1 MVTRI
6 AVFLV
11 LLCTA
16 CQSGLIPCPEV
27 KTVRSRRITIYKSFH
42 ESSGSL
48 SSDARIHARYSK
60 GSDDRMI
67 QSVSVEE
74 WDCPRPGQKKYM
86 PKSVKENIR
95 KNLKKVTKDSGNK
108 ADSVSIR

>member
-1 MVTRI
+1 
-6 AVFLV
+6 
-11 LLCTA
+11 
-16 CQSGLIPCPEV
+16 
-27 KTVRSRRITIYKSFH
+27 
-42 ESSGSL
+42 
-48 SSDARIHARYSK
+48 
-60 GSDDRMI
+60 MI